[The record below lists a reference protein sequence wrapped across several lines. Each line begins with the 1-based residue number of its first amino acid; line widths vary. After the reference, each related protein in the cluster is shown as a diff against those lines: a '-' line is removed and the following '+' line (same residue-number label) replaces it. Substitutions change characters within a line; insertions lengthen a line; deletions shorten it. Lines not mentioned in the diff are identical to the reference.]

1 MEMMRVA
8 FGVRRSKVAGI
19 GGTLLKGL
27 VSFGGLIVEC
37 AGKLRSEAPIG
48 ALA

>member
-1 MEMMRVA
+1 MMRVA

-19 GGTLLKGL
+19 GGTLREGS
-27 VSFGGLIVEC
+27 VSFGGLIVEI
-37 AGKLRSEAPIG
+37 AEKLGSEAPMG